1 MLESQTTMRRSST
14 VALVCLLLL
23 AAVLALGLLAPHL
36 VSSPAARGRSH
47 QDARFVCSRE
57 PALYSRWCCGSS
69 VACSRPSAY
78 LHYSWQSAWAVS
90 LQLSQYSTAVGLC
103 AHRSAASNALQ
114 IARILIALVIAGSCR
129 TETVSNMHRHRS
141 SLAAAMQAAQQ
152 QTSHPLDAWQAIRQQ
167 QQQQQQ
173 QYTLQD
179 LLVVIPTTHERLS
192 LVEAGRAWR
201 EGMQAH
207 IVLEKPLDTQLA
219 SKGLL
224 KGRKKYRETYGS
236 YPDAHASH
244 VWSQPGDARCS
255 RYCMPA
261 AAFQRSLC
269 VMHSVVWPTACQ
281 TQSLSNASGCVA
293 HDKVSLR
300 LRQHQQRSCCYLA
313 MM

>member
-47 QDARFVCSRE
+47 QDA
-57 PALYSRWCCGSS
+57 
-69 VACSRPSAY
+69 
-78 LHYSWQSAWAVS
+78 
-90 LQLSQYSTAVGLC
+90 
-103 AHRSAASNALQ
+103 
-114 IARILIALVIAGSCR
+114 
-129 TETVSNMHRHRS
+129 RHRS

-244 VWSQPGDARCS
+244 VWSQPGDAR
-255 RYCMPA
+255 A
-261 AAFQRSLC
+261 AVAAFAANQTISMDKYKWILYGDDDT
-269 VMHSVVWPTACQ
+269 VWVPENVLKMLNGLDHTMPYF
-281 TQSLSNASGCVA
+281 LSDHIWFPEWHA
-293 HDKVSLR
+293 
-300 LRQHQQRSCCYLA
+300 RQGEVRPCLS
-313 MM
+313 